1 MDDGLE
7 RILQETLDA
16 LDDGIIRFDGEL
28 RLLAWNRA
36 VVEIMDFPDR
46 LMRMGTPFLDFVEY
60 NVARGEHGPGER
72 RLIVSQRFDSL
83 RHSYARRR
91 PDGTLIRVRSAVTAD
106 GGIVKVFT
114 RVAETRT
121 SEPPPPPAGSGT
133 ALALTAREREVLL
146 WAAQGK
152 TAWETAAI
160 LGISSKTV
168 EFHLCNCGRKLGAK
182 AKAQTILA
190 AARLGL
196 LPL

>member
-1 MDDGLE
+1 MADGLAMM
-7 RILQETLDA
+7 LQETLDA
-16 LDDGIIRFDGEL
+16 LDDGVIRFDGEL

-36 VVEIMDFPDR
+36 VVAIMDFPDR
-46 LMRMGTPFLDFVEY
+46 LMRVGTPFLDLVEF

-72 RLIVSQRFDSL
+72 RLIVNQRFDNL
-83 RHSYARRR
+83 RHSYSRRR
-91 PDGTLIRVRSAVTAD
+91 PDGTLIRVRSLVMAD

-114 RVAETRT
+114 RGADSRPAEPASVAAD
-121 SEPPPPPAGSGT
+121 PAPV
-133 ALALTAREREVLL
+133 LTAREREVLL

-152 TAWETAAI
+152 TAWETSAI
-160 LGISSKTV
+160 LGISPKTV
-168 EFHLCNCGRKLGAK
+168 EFHLGNCGRKLGTK